1 MKEKTKV
8 YIYTRVSTAVQVD
21 GYSLD
26 AQKSRMKAYAEF
38 NDFEIVGEYEDA
50 GKSGKSIEGRLEFNR
65 MMEDIKSGK
74 DGVSYVLVFKLSRFG
89 RNAADVLS
97 TLQVMKD
104 FDVNL
109 ICVEDGIDSSKDA
122 GKLMISVLSAVAE
135 IERENIRVQT
145 MEGRIQK
152 AREGKWNGGFAP
164 YGYKLEKGMLY
175 INEEEA
181 EAIRIIFDQ
190 YVHTDIGANGLA
202 KYLAN
207 HGINKIQRQNG
218 KNPLFDAALIRRI
231 LKNPVYCGKIAYGRR
246 RTEKV
251 HGTRNDYRLVE
262 QENYLLVDGL
272 HEAIVS
278 EGLWHEAQVKLL
290 AQAKKYEKVNNGKD
304 NKVHLLTGL
313 LKCPICGAGMYGN
326 KSIKHKPDGTKYKD
340 FFYYGCKH
348 RTMTRGHKC
357 EYKKQINEEL
367 LDGAVAEVIIKLVSN
382 PKFAAMMQQKINM
395 KIDTS
400 AIEQEIANYEKQL
413 RQSYATKSRLIDEID
428 TLDPDDKHYIKR
440 KADLDDRLYKMYDKI
455 EDTENLLI
463 EARAKKMAIEA
474 EKLTADNIYKVLI
487 YFEKLYA
494 VMDEQEKRQIM
505 ESLISEIHIYE
516 ERQPNGQWL
525 KSIKFKLPIIEEDM
539 EMSLD
544 SDTHVETFQ
553 YKDYADRYSDAYELY
568 GYDAEALFNHYETVG
583 KAENRVGRFKK
594 TPEEDDRHPYVWDAD
609 EPLDPLPPL
618 DFHAQPDW
626 FDARTLPENLS
637 NVRIIKEYEQLEA
650 FIEKDEWI
658 GDPVLVRKEELLNEM
673 SSRARNYRGRRGG
686 ADYLRAISQDIDV
699 LLDFMG

>member
-1 MKEKTKV
+1 MKKDKIKV
-8 YIYTRVSTAVQVD
+8 YIYTRVSTTVQVD

-26 AQKSRMKAYAEF
+26 AQKARMKAFAEF
-38 NDFEIVGEYEDA
+38 NDYEIVGEYEDA
-50 GKSGKSIEGRLEFNR
+50 GKSGKSIEGRLEFNS

-97 TLQVMKD
+97 TLQVMQD
-104 FDVNL
+104 FGVNL

-164 YGYKLEKGMLY
+164 YGYTLEKGNLFV
-175 INEEEA
+175 NEEEA
-181 EAIRIIFDQ
+181 EAIRIIFDK
-190 YVHTDIGANGLA
+190 YVHTDMGANGLA
-202 KYLAN
+202 RYLAN
-207 HGINKIQRQNG
+207 HGIGKIQRQNG

-251 HGTRNDYRLVE
+251 HGTRIDYRLVE
-262 QENYLLVDGL
+262 QDDYLLVDGL
-272 HEAIVS
+272 HEALVS
-278 EGLWHEAQVKLL
+278 EELWHEAQVKLL
-290 AQAKKYEKVNNGKD
+290 AQAKKYEKVNRGKD

-326 KSIKHKPDGTKYKD
+326 KSVKHKPDGTKYKD
-340 FFYYGCKH
+340 FYYYGCKH

-357 EYKKQINEEL
+357 DYKKQIHEEL
-367 LDGAVAEVIIKLVSN
+367 LETAVAEVITKLVSN
-382 PKFAAMMQQKINM
+382 PRFASLMQQKISM
-395 KIDTS
+395 KVDTA

-413 RQSYATKSRLIDEID
+413 RQCYSIKSRLFEEID

-455 EDTENLLI
+455 EDTESLLI
-463 EARAKKMAIEA
+463 EARAKKTVIEA

-487 YFEKLYA
+487 YFDRLYA
-494 VMDEQEKRQIM
+494 VMDDAERRQLM
-505 ESLISEIHIYE
+505 ESLISEIHIFE
-516 ERQPNGQWL
+516 ERKPNGQWL

-539 EMSLD
+539 KIGLD
-544 SDTHVETFQ
+544 NDTHIESVVRLTRR
-553 YKDYADRYSDAYELY
+553 D
-568 GYDAEALFNHYETVG
+568 
-583 KAENRVGRFKK
+583 
-594 TPEEDDRHPYVWDAD
+594 
-609 EPLDPLPPL
+609 
-618 DFHAQPDW
+618 
-626 FDARTLPENLS
+626 S
-637 NVRIIKEYEQLEA
+637 N
-650 FIEKDEWI
+650 
-658 GDPVLVRKEELLNEM
+658 
-673 SSRARNYRGRRGG
+673 
-686 ADYLRAISQDIDV
+686 
-699 LLDFMG
+699 